1 MTVMARHFDNLGPDF
16 DQRWKRS
23 TRGTKRELIGELR
36 ELYIFLEEDDMPLL
50 AGMPPAG
57 SESAGSVPATGS
69 DRQKAGAVKKP
80 AVEQGSLFQDSVV
93 ADKAASNPPAE
104 NTANP
109 LPVPNKQ
116 PAGAPRQDNPFLP
129 QSVLDRL
136 HDSQSQASAGLRE
149 LMQTGNSAPPSHE
162 KLDLERELRLKL
174 GPVIESLIEA
184 QMEQLKSELRVRMR
198 AEMDRLIAEQTR
210 RS

>member
-1 MTVMARHFDNLGPDF
+1 MTAMARHFDNLGSDF

-23 TRGTKRELIGELR
+23 SRGAKRELIGELR
-36 ELYIFLEEDDMPLL
+36 ELYIFLEDDDMPLL
-50 AGMPPAG
+50 AGTPA
-57 SESAGSVPATGS
+57 SPVANSAKPAP
-69 DRQKAGAVKKP
+69 AAVKKTGT
-80 AVEQGSLFQDSVV
+80 EQGSLFQEGIAAGNSPSENSPRKSPV
-93 ADKAASNPPAE
+93 A
-104 NTANP
+104 NT
-109 LPVPNKQ
+109 Q

-129 QSVLDRL
+129 KSVLDRL

-149 LMQTGNSAPPSHE
+149 LMQTDAAVPVSHE

-174 GPVIESLIEA
+174 GPVIETLIEA

-210 RS
+210 KA

>member
-1 MTVMARHFDNLGPDF
+1 MTAMARHFDNLGPDF

-23 TRGTKRELIGELR
+23 SRGAKRELIGELR
-36 ELYIFLEEDDMPLL
+36 ELYIFLEDDDMPLL
-50 AGMPPAG
+50 AG
-57 SESAGSVPATGS
+57 VPASPVANSAKPGP
-69 DRQKAGAVKKP
+69 AAVKKP
-80 AVEQGSLFQDSVV
+80 GSEQGSLFQDAIV
-93 ADKAASNPPAE
+93 AGNSRGE
-104 NTANP
+104 NSHRNG
-109 LPVPNKQ
+109 PVTNTQ

-129 QSVLDRL
+129 KSVLDRL

-149 LMQTGNSAPPSHE
+149 LMQSDAPLPASHE

-174 GPVIESLIEA
+174 GPVIETLIEA

-210 RS
+210 KS